1 MQTFLPYADFARSA
15 AVLDSK
21 RLGKQRVETLQILQ
35 VLLGLRWNRSGP
47 EAFIETYAAKGWR
60 NHPAVLGW
68 KGFEGGLV
76 DYQRVIC
83 AEWKRRG
90 FADTCLASSAA
101 LLEASGLSREDT
113 RPAWTYDPAVHRSH
127 QSNLIRKDP
136 DFYAPIFP
144 GVPADLDYV
153 WPPGVDPA
161 QPSGSSDSP

>member
-1 MQTFLPYADFARSA
+1 MQTFLPYADFVRTA

-35 VLLGLRWNRSGP
+35 VLLGLRWNRSGA
-47 EAFIETYAAKGWR
+47 EAFIEVYAAKAWR

-83 AEWKRRG
+83 EEWVGRG
-90 FADTCLASSAA
+90 FADTCLASSTA
-101 LLEASGLSREDT
+101 LLEASGLPREAI

-136 DFYAPIFP
+136 VFYGPLFP
-144 GVPADLDYV
+144 GVPDDLDYV
-153 WPPGVDPA
+153 WPTGMDQA
-161 QPSGSSDSP
+161 